1 MNRFIITLGAF
12 SAAALAL
19 PAAAIAQEVTEQEA
33 CAPRD
38 QIVEKLAS
46 DFREQQQAVGV
57 VNDEAVLEVFVSG
70 KGTWTIIATG
80 TDGNSCVISAGQ
92 DWDDANVVK
101 GLDAS
106 AHGASATRPHSPTI
120 VGH

>member
-1 MNRFIITLGAF
+1 MNRFAMALGAL
-12 SAAALAL
+12 SAATFTL
-19 PAAAIAQEVTEQEA
+19 PAAVLAQDVQTQEA

-38 QIVEKLAS
+38 QIVQKLAS
-46 DFREQQQAVGV
+46 DFKEQQQAVGV
-57 VNDEAVLEVFVSG
+57 VNKDAVLEVFVSG

-92 DWDDANVVK
+92 DWDDANLVK

-106 AHGASATRPHSPTI
+106 ARSEDTPRPHALT
-120 VGH
+120 H

>member
-1 MNRFIITLGAF
+1 MNRFAMTLGAL
-12 SAAALAL
+12 SALAL
-19 PAAAIAQEVTEQEA
+19 TLPAAGLAQEVDQEQEA

-38 QIVEKLAS
+38 QIVQKLAS
-46 DFREQQQAVGV
+46 DFREQQQAVGM
-57 VNDEAVLEVFVSG
+57 VNDDAVLEVFVSG

-80 TDGNSCVISAGQ
+80 TDGNSCVISAGE

-106 AHGASATRPHSPTI
+106 ASRQDIPRPHVLT
-120 VGH
+120 H

>member
-1 MNRFIITLGAF
+1 MNRFILTLSAL

-19 PAAAIAQEVTEQEA
+19 PAAALAQEVQTQEA

-38 QIVEKLAS
+38 QIVQKLAS
-46 DFREQQQAVGV
+46 DFKEQQQAVGV
-57 VNDEAVLEVFVSG
+57 VNKDAVLEVFVSG

-92 DWDDANVVK
+92 DWNDANLVK

-106 AHGASATRPHSPTI
+106 ADGASTTRPDSPTI
-120 VGH
+120 VRR